1 MGGAPEQMAVGA
13 ITERNVRDTL
23 RAIRYSKPPSE
34 IPLLNLDVVSLRLR
48 KEGVSDTAECRA
60 WVIGRLLSEVV
71 GDRLESK
78 RSGDT
83 RGSALRRP
91 PDIVD
96 IGALDRV
103 EDDFRA
109 GSIEREAWSMVCTRY
124 FTVDPPTYPELA
136 SRLSQTPKTLER
148 RLARGHQALAD
159 ELRAAEL
166 DAGPRLAEHPG
177 AHPAARVLV
186 AEQEPPMGA
195 VSRDV
200 ELAHSPTDRSAEPL
214 NEGLVD
220 RSDIL
225 RRLLEAIQSD
235 SKIVRL
241 SGDEV
246 RAVSRHPVA
255 DLVEY
260 RLGRIAQWSLPRY
273 RLDERFVG
281 LTLLIDQGEES
292 MQGRWQAQDMRYGD
306 LRDVM
311 DAAPDPALV
320 LLGPPGS
327 GKSTLLRRLDFDLAV
342 DGLRETGGSLS
353 FFVQLNHYQAVAGES
368 LPSPRAWLA
377 AQWKAR
383 CPHLPA
389 LERLLAEG
397 RMVLLL
403 DALNEMPHDGFA
415 DYRER
420 IGSWKRFVQEISAEA
435 KGNRVVFS
443 CRSLDYSTP
452 LSTPALR
459 VPQVRIEP
467 MSDDQV
473 QEFLRVYY
481 PAKAESLWERLEG
494 SQQRELVRIAYFAR
508 LFVEQ
513 AAETGAVPEGRAA
526 LFTGFV
532 RRALQREVQRDN
544 PHFSPNGL
552 VTERDYKRIVS
563 ARRWKSPYDLPERG
577 LLLPK
582 LSELAHEMQRVRI
595 QGEASQVRVDLDQ
608 AQSILDHGRDEDIL
622 AAGIDLGV
630 LDEDRDQEEVFF
642 YHQLLQEYFAA
653 RRLAAAPDP
662 ELVRAPWRADEI
674 EPSVDAVIDGLD
686 PADPLPPLPQ
696 TGWEETTLL
705 AAAISR
711 DPEGFVRGVMST
723 NLALA
728 GRAAAQPDVLKR
740 VGDGVLNELRDA
752 LAARSRDPKADL
764 RDRIACARAAGR
776 LGDGRF
782 ERRNDPAGAHIAPQ
796 LVEIPTSEYAIGDDE
811 PIVWQVTGETGTNA
825 AHLPYH
831 VLRVQGFWIGR
842 YPVTNAEW
850 ACFLEA
856 YGYEDERWWPTH
868 DARRWRRGELPSPSA
883 RWNAD
888 YFRNRFLNTPGLF
901 EQLQE
906 EGRFPN
912 EAAVERWRRWIAL
925 DDEAFEAAWSDHW
938 KPQRFTRPSF
948 WGDTRFNH
956 PLQPVVGI
964 SWYEALAYCTWL
976 AERSGMAIR
985 LPTEVEWEAAARGAA
1000 GRRHPWGETW
1010 NRLWANTDETRIERT
1025 SPVGVFPH
1033 GDTPEHVADLG
1044 GNIDEWTMSLFG
1056 DIQGDDLEVAEYAY
1070 PYAADDGRED
1080 LEAEARVRRASRGG
1094 GWYADASGAR
1104 SYCRGAYHP
1113 DDRRFDLGMRVVV
1126 SGSDA

>member
-1 MGGAPEQMAVGA
+1 MAVGA

-34 IPLLNLDVVSLRLR
+34 IPLLDLDVVALRLR
-48 KEGVSDTAECRA
+48 QEGVSDTAECRA
-60 WVIGRLLSEVV
+60 WVIARLLNEVV
-71 GDRLESK
+71 VDRLSSK
-78 RSGDT
+78 RSGNT
-83 RGSALRRP
+83 RGSASRRA

-124 FTVDPPTYPELA
+124 FTENPPTYPELA
-136 SRLSQTPKTLER
+136 RRLSQTPKTLER
-148 RLARGHQALAD
+148 RLARGHQAVAD
-159 ELRAAEL
+159 ALRAAEL
-166 DAGPRLAEHPG
+166 EAGPQLREHPG

-186 AEQEPPMGA
+186 AEENPLGA
-195 VSRDV
+195 GSHDT
-200 ELAHSPTDRSAEPL
+200 SPTPVPSERSAEPPSDRS
-214 NEGLVD
+214 VD
-220 RSDIL
+220 RSGIL

-235 SKIVRL
+235 SKVVRL

-246 RAVSRHPVA
+246 RTVSRHPVG

-260 RLGRIAQWSLPRY
+260 RLGRIAHWSLPRY

-292 MQGRWQAQDMRYGD
+292 IQGRWQAQEMRYGD
-306 LRDVM
+306 LSDVM
-311 DAAPDPALV
+311 GAAHDPALV

-353 FFVQLNHYQAVAGES
+353 FFVQLNQYQAAAGET
-368 LPSPRAWLA
+368 LASPRAWLA

-383 CPHLPA
+383 CPDLPSLDA
-389 LERLLAEG
+389 LLADG

-420 IGSWKRFVQEISAEA
+420 VGSWKRFVQEIAAEA

-473 QEFLRVYY
+473 REFLHAYY
-481 PAKAESLWERLEG
+481 PAKAEALWAGLEG
-494 SQQRELVRIAYFAR
+494 SQQLELVRIAYFAR

-513 AAETGAVPEGRAA
+513 AAESGTVPEGRAA

-532 RRALQREVQRDN
+532 RRALQREVERDN
-544 PHFSPNGL
+544 PRFSPNGL

-563 ARRWKSPYDLPERG
+563 ARQWKSPHDLPERG

-595 QGEASQVRVDLDQ
+595 QGEASQVRVDVDV
-608 AQSILDHGRDEDIL
+608 ASAILGRDRDADIL
-622 AAGIDLGV
+622 AAGIELGV
-630 LDEDRDQEEVFF
+630 LDEDRDQEEILF

-662 ELVRAPWRADEI
+662 ELVRSPWRADEV

-696 TGWEETTLL
+696 TGWEETTLM
-705 AAAISR
+705 AAAITR
-711 DPEGFVRGVMST
+711 DPEGFIRGVMGS

-728 GRAAAQPDVLKR
+728 GRAAAQPDVVER
-740 VGDGVLNELRDA
+740 VGDGVLNELRRA
-752 LAARSRDPKADL
+752 LAARSRDPEADL
-764 RDRIACARAAGR
+764 RDRITCARAVGR
-776 LGDGRF
+776 LGDERF
-782 ERRNDPAGAHIAPQ
+782 KRRGGAEGEHIVPP
-796 LVEIPTSEYAIGDDE
+796 LVGIPGGKYVIGDDE
-811 PIVWQVTGETGTNA
+811 PINWSVTGETGTNA
-825 AHLPYH
+825 AHVPRH
-831 VLRVQGFWIGR
+831 TVRVEAFRIGR

-850 ACFLEA
+850 ACFVEA
-856 YGYEDERWWPTH
+856 DGYEDERWWPTR
-868 DARRWRRGELPSPSA
+868 DAKRWRRGELPSPSA
-883 RWNAD
+883 RWNAE
-888 YFRNRFLNTPGLF
+888 YFRTRFLSTPGLF
-901 EQLQE
+901 EQLEE

-912 EAAVERWRRWIAL
+912 AAAVERWRRWIAL
-925 DDEAFEAAWSDHW
+925 DDEDFEAAWGDHW
-938 KPQRFTRPSF
+938 KPQRFMRPSF
-948 WGDTRFNH
+948 WDDARFNH

-976 AERSGMAIR
+976 AARSGMAVR
-985 LPTEVEWEAAARGAA
+985 LPTEVEWEAAARGTN
-1000 GRRHPWGETW
+1000 GRRHPWGDDW

-1025 SPVGVFPH
+1025 SPVGVFPL

-1056 DIQGDDLEVAEYAY
+1056 DIQGDDLEVAEFTY
-1070 PYAADDGRED
+1070 PYTANDGRED
-1080 LEAEARVRRASRGG
+1080 LEAEARIRRASRGG
-1094 GWYADASGAR
+1094 GWYADTSGAR
-1104 SYCRGAYHP
+1104 CYCRGAYHP

-1126 SGSDA
+1126 EA